1 MDTILIFTATV
12 SGHNMEY
19 LHHIYDAAIHNTNQR
34 YIFVVPEEF
43 EQVKHNFVW
52 EFAKHISFDYF
63 TKEESASW
71 QNKGMLA
78 SSYYL
83 CKLVRNRIKK
93 HKADKLF
100 VVTLMSHLPF
110 APFMYGWRVKMSGI
124 IYKIYLHE
132 WHRSSFL
139 SKVMDVLKYMLM
151 RIFPLFDRV
160 YILNDATSATRL
172 NRLYRT
178 TKFSYLPDPYVPL
191 TVSESALNL
200 REELGVKANQKLFIH
215 FGALAERKGTIQ
227 IIDSLQFLSKE
238 ECERYVFVFAGR
250 VFPDIKEAFYAGV
263 AKYQSSVCIH
273 VKDEFCSFEY
283 LAALCDAC
291 DAILMP
297 YLETAQSSG
306 VIGYAAQFGKPV
318 IAPDE
323 GLVGQLVQNYQLGIT
338 CNCSAESLA
347 GAYQYIADG
356 QMPFPSQTYCKD
368 HRVIDFQLF
377 IQRAL

>member
-19 LHHIYDAAIHNTNQR
+19 LHHIYDVAIHNTNQR
-34 YIFVVPEEF
+34 YVFVVPEEF

-52 EFAKHISFDYF
+52 EFANHISFDYF
-63 TKEESASW
+63 AKEESASW

-110 APFMYGWRVKMSGI
+110 APFMYGWHVKMSGI

-132 WHRSSFL
+132 WKRSSFL
-139 SKVMDVLKYMLM
+139 SKAMAVLKYMLM
-151 RIFPLFDRV
+151 RICPLFDYV
-160 YILNDATSATRL
+160 YILNDEYSASRL
-172 NRLYRT
+172 NKLYRT
-178 TKFSYLPDPYVPL
+178 KKFCYLPDPYVPL
-191 TVSESALNL
+191 SVVKNHANL
-200 REELGVKANQKLFIH
+200 RDELGVRPEQKLFVH
-215 FGALAERKGTIQ
+215 FGALAERKGTMR
-227 IIDSLQFLSKE
+227 IIDSLQFLSQE
-238 ECERYVFVFAGR
+238 ECDRYVFVFAGR
-250 VFPDIKEAFYAGV
+250 IFPDIKEAFYAGV
-263 AKYQSSVCIH
+263 TQYQSKVCIH
-273 VKDEFCSFEY
+273 VKDDFCSFEY
-283 LAALCDAC
+283 LAALCEAC

-318 IAPDE
+318 IAPSD

-347 GAYQYIADG
+347 GAYRQIAESKVEA
-356 QMPFPSQTYCKD
+356 PPSTYCNN
-368 HRVIDFQLF
+368 HRVPDFQLF